1 MVRIKIIL
9 FLFAFLLCSSVS
21 FAVELSSP
29 SLQWDPKWYKPQILQ
44 SVDVARSV
52 LTNLVTS
59 QKFSTWSGYDVLK
72 IDADK
77 YGIRFFGVNGDQHET
92 TVINLVEV
100 SGVYIYYLPNLDRDY
115 KWCVMVKPSQGS
127 PEFLRTL
134 NLETAQKLTNVI
146 YTLALAA
153 GAELYS
159 PSGIV
164 YFTDDKEID
173 KVKKD
178 TGWNEGYGAF
188 VKIVESN
195 SPADIAG
202 FKPNDIIVEVNGEKV
217 KDRSYL
223 TQVIQ
228 NGVQGKESA
237 QFDLKVYRNKTF
249 LNLSLTVPNF
259 NYGREK
265 LQEVAQQKPT
275 ANKVSLGIDVKPISY
290 TVDTGETYSG
300 LKVLN
305 VKQNS
310 LAEESGIKVGDIIL
324 EINDKSVKDI
334 YSMANILANEI
345 PVKFKILR
353 EGKILTLDA
362 AQSF

>member
-1 MVRIKIIL
+1 MRIKIIL
-9 FLFAFLLCSSVS
+9 FLCAFLLCSSVS
-21 FAVELSSP
+21 FAVELDSKD
-29 SLQWDPKWYKPQILQ
+29 LQLDPKWYKPQILQ
-44 SVDVARSV
+44 SVDVGRSV
-52 LTNLVTS
+52 LTNLVAS
-59 QKFSTWSGYDVLK
+59 QKFSTWSGYIVSKVDY
-72 IDADK
+72 DK
-77 YGIRFFGVNGDQHET
+77 YGMRFYGVNGNEQEAA
-92 TVINLVEV
+92 VINLVEV
-100 SGVYIYYLPNLDRDY
+100 SGIYIYYLPNLDRDN
-115 KWCVMVKPSQGS
+115 KWCVMVMPSQGS

-134 NLETAQKLTNVI
+134 NLEVAQKLTDVI

-153 GAELYS
+153 GSKLYS
-159 PSGIV
+159 PSGID
-164 YFTDDKEID
+164 YFGDDKEID

-178 TGWNEGYGAF
+178 TGWNESYGAF

-237 QFDLKVYRNKTF
+237 QFDLKVYKNKTF

-275 ANKVSLGIDVKPISY
+275 ANKISLGIDVKSISY
-290 TVDTGETYSG
+290 TLDTGETYSG

-305 VKQNS
+305 VTQNS

-324 EINDKSVKDI
+324 EINDKSVKDT
-334 YSMANILANEI
+334 YSMADILSNEI
-345 PVKFKILR
+345 PVKFKVLR
-353 EGKILTLDA
+353 EGKILILDA